1 MGFPLYAIPLVNSI
15 AFGSYE
21 CLKILLKWK
30 NENMSNSQH
39 LQCGAFAGLMCCIA
53 VTPSEMVKCKLQMQF
68 EDKKHSKYAGVLDCI
83 IKEYKEFGIKGL
95 YRGNVITMLRELPGY
110 AAQFAGYNY
119 VITYCDNHNKR
130 SNKKIPYIIEK
141 MIGGGVGGMCCWIT
155 SYPQDVIKTY
165 LQTATDKSFRHRYYD
180 GGTIDCAQEIY
191 KKFGIKGFFRGI
203 GVCMVRAFYANAFL
217 FYFFHLQKDFLEK
230 NLKGFGS

>member
-1 MGFPLYAIPLVNSI
+1 MAFPIYSIPIVNSI

-21 CLKILLKWK
+21 CLKTLLKW
-30 NENMSNSQH
+30 NTENMNNMQH

-68 EDKKHSKYAGVLDCI
+68 EDKLQSKYKGVYDCVV
-83 IKEYKEFGIKGL
+83 KEYKQFGIKGL

-119 VITYCDNHNKR
+119 IITLCDNYNKTHE
-130 SNKKIPYIIEK
+130 KKIPYIIEK
-141 MIGGGVGGMCCWIT
+141 MVGGGVGGMCCWIT
-155 SYPQDVIKTY
+155 SYPQDVVKTY
-165 LQTATDKSFRHRYYD
+165 LQTAQDKAFRHRFFD
-180 GGTIDCAQEIY
+180 GGSIECSKEIY
-191 KKFGIKGFFRGI
+191 RKHGIYGFWRGV

-217 FYFFHLQKDFLEK
+217 FYFFYLQKDFLEK
-230 NLKGFGS
+230 HLKGKGK